1 MNKET
6 QTVEK
11 KVMGKEY
18 IPPLIDISYVEMEY
32 GIAAGS
38 ASTKPSDEQ
47 GEIKSEWDQGNDISG
62 EI

>member
-1 MNKET
+1 MNEPKT
-6 QTVEK
+6 NQEK
-11 KVMGKEY
+11 KDSKKEY
-18 IPPLIDISYVEMEY
+18 VPPVIDVNLIEMEY

-38 ASTKPSDEQ
+38 ASTNPSNDQ

>member
-1 MNKET
+1 
-6 QTVEK
+6 
-11 KVMGKEY
+11 MGKEY